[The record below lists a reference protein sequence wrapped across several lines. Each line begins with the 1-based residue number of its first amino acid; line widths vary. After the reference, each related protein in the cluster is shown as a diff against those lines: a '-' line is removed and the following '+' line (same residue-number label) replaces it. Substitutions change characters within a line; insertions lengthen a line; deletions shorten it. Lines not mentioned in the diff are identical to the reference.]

1 MNDNPAT
8 APRNGQWDLADIL
21 NPRDKKMSLDYY
33 PQQQDHH
40 SFDQMDTTPY
50 ALFPD
55 RYRSNASSSSSLN
68 HGFPVNNS
76 EPIYSH
82 ASFADSSSFNP
93 SNGNPYD
100 IISNEKVSSPESAT
114 SMHHPSGGF
123 PQTKDYPPQSFG
135 DMHERRLPGV
145 SPVSPNG
152 GYPTEYSDDYAIG
165 NINNGLPF
173 GPSAMQH
180 FQDRLGRFPP
190 DRYPHLSGPPSA
202 VSHHMPNGHSSDIM
216 RGVAP
221 HATHSFRE
229 NPVSPYDDIH
239 YLGNGHPEMRM
250 HTVDDTLARMKLQGH
265 PIMGTSND
273 LQTFIR

>member
-1 MNDNPAT
+1 MNDNPA

-40 SFDQMDTTPY
+40 SFDQMDTTGY
-50 ALFPD
+50 SLFAD
-55 RYRSNASSSSSLN
+55 SNSRYRTNASSSSSL
-68 HGFPVNNS
+68 GPAFPMNS

-93 SNGNPYD
+93 SNGYD
-100 IISNEKVSSPESAT
+100 IEKVSPESAT
-114 SMHHPSGGF
+114 NLHHPTGGF
-123 PQTKDYPPQSFG
+123 PPTKDYPPQSFG
-135 DMHERRLPGV
+135 DVHERRLPGV
-145 SPVSPNG
+145 GPNG
-152 GYPTEYSDDYAIG
+152 GYPAEYSDDYAIG
-165 NINNGLPF
+165 NINNNGLPF

-190 DRYPHLSGPPSA
+190 DRYTHLSGPP
-202 VSHHMPNGHSSDIM
+202 SHHMPNGHSSDLM